1 MPNPI
6 AGRDYPISQYLR
18 ATRKIL
24 QDVVFNAKCVWSVN
38 MSRQRTDTYVCRMA
52 ATLVDAA
59 EVERTSQMD
68 VWIVADI
75 WRVLG

>member
-6 AGRDYPISQYLR
+6 AGRDYPISQHLR

-24 QDVVFNAKCVWSVN
+24 QDVIFNAKCVWSVS
-38 MSRQRTDTYVCRMA
+38 MSHQRTYTHACRIA
-52 ATLVDAA
+52 ATPVDAA
-59 EVERTSQMD
+59 EVERTNQTD

-75 WRVLG
+75 WFILG